1 MKFKSFT
8 ALLLGAVTVTSA
20 LLTSC
25 SQEPKPA
32 DETTESAPADTTST
46 QITETT
52 AAPEPEIP
60 YDYIPKTYGGRTYTM
75 VTPADGS
82 RSIPGSF
89 ITEEETGDVVNDAV
103 YRRNMTVKEK
113 LDVKLAHVM
122 PASMTG
128 FAAALRTE
136 IQSMNTDYD
145 HAIGFFS
152 NVVPLVTEG
161 LFTPSTELPYQKDI
175 SGRSWY
181 SDKLN
186 DPLKVNGKQYMFLSD
201 MIAMPNAMY
210 GMFFN
215 ASLGERN
222 GIKGV
227 EQLVLDGKWTL
238 DKLFEYTNDF
248 TKDLDGNGTLD
259 VNDQFALGQFTT
271 LTSAKADTAMTY
283 QYGFG
288 QKTAALN
295 EKGEV
300 ELLLNS
306 DKMQSIV
313 ERLNDLFFTGNRTSW
328 NIGAKNSATAFA
340 EGRILFWNA
349 ILFHAGNYM
358 RDMKDTYY
366 ALPMPKWDENQ
377 EEYNTPLT
385 YVSTFISAIPSTA
398 KDKEFASAVFDAL
411 SYEGEQNVYPAV
423 FEITMK
429 SKLSA
434 DSTASKLFDL
444 ICSNAVID
452 FGMMYDGDCGMY
464 TLIAKLMSQKSTNFA
479 SEFAAIK
486 DKTTAHY
493 KEVLDM
499 FAKLS

>member
-1 MKFKSFT
+1 MKHTKRT
-8 ALLLGAVTVTSA
+8 ALLLSILMLSSA
-20 LLTSC
+20 LLASC
-25 SQEPKPA
+25 SSEEHPSDDTSVSA
-32 DETTESAPADTTST
+32 ETTSAPIA
-46 QITETT
+46 ETT

-60 YDYIPKTYGGRTYTM
+60 YDYIEKTYDGRTYTM
-75 VTPADGS
+75 ATPADGS
-82 RSIPGSF
+82 RSIPGIF
-89 ITEEETGDVVNDAV
+89 IMEEETGDVVNDAV
-103 YRRNMTVKEK
+103 YRRNLTVKDK

-122 PASMTG
+122 PAPKSG
-128 FAAALRTE
+128 FAAAIRSE
-136 IQSMNTDYD
+136 IQAMNTNYD
-145 HAIGFFS
+145 HTTSFFTT
-152 NVVPLVTEG
+152 VVPLVTER
-161 LFTPSTELPYQKDI
+161 LFTPSTELPYQKNI
-175 SGRSWY
+175 SGKSWY
-181 SDKLN
+181 GDKLN
-186 DPLKVNGKQYMFLSD
+186 DPLKVNGMQYMFLSD
-201 MIAMPNAMY
+201 MVAMPNAMY

-215 ASLGERN
+215 VSLGERN

-227 EQLVLDGKWTL
+227 EQVVFDGKWTL

-248 TKDLDGNGTLD
+248 TKDLNGNGTIYADDLH
-259 VNDQFALGQFTT
+259 ALGHYGN
-271 LTSAKADTAMTY
+271 LKSAKNDTAMTY

-288 QKTAALN
+288 QMTAVLN
-295 EKGEV
+295 NQGEV
-300 ELLLNS
+300 ELTLNS

-313 ERLNDLFFTGNRTSW
+313 ERLNDLFFTGTRTA
-328 NIGAKNSATAFA
+328 NVITGATSAETFA

-349 ILFHAGNYM
+349 ILFHASNYM
-358 RDMKDTYY
+358 REMEDIYY
-366 ALPMPKWDENQ
+366 ALPMPKWDETQ
-377 EEYNTPLT
+377 EEYYTALT
-385 YVSTFISAIPSTA
+385 NSSTFITAIPSTA